1 MHLASQRPNSN
12 KHCRVSRVDTNK
24 FIDLQS
30 FAFVGPTVSHPG
42 LGRSETGV
50 CTSFTNFW
58 GNGAIRHEP
67 GFRRMLTNPRT
78 TAVSSQVRSI
88 VLGIGISLLFAMPAT
103 AADLIVRYDQ
113 SQLLRLP
120 RPASEIIVGN
130 PSIADV
136 ALQDG
141 NLLVVTGKTFGI
153 TNIIAL
159 DTDHNIIQDQRV
171 MVERDDNRIVNL
183 HKGSERFTYACTPN
197 CEPTLTIGDEKDFFK
212 EVESANSSKIKF
224 SSGTSDQGNSANNAQ

>member
-1 MHLASQRPNSN
+1 MLANAKTIVIAS
-12 KHCRVSRVDTNK
+12 H
-24 FIDLQS
+24 
-30 FAFVGPTVSHPG
+30 VG
-42 LGRSETGV
+42 R
-50 CTSFTNFW
+50 
-58 GNGAIRHEP
+58 
-67 GFRRMLTNPRT
+67 
-78 TAVSSQVRSI
+78 I
-88 VLGIGISLLFAMPAT
+88 VLGIGVFLLFVMPAT

-159 DTDHNIIQDQRV
+159 DADHNIIQDQRV
-171 MVERDDNRIVNL
+171 MVERDDISVVNL
-183 HKGSERFTYACTPN
+183 HKGSQRFTYACTPN
-197 CEPTLTIGDEKDFFK
+197 CEPTLTIGDEQDFFK
-212 EVESANSSKIKF
+212 AVESANTSKIKF
-224 SSGTSDQGNSANNAQ
+224 SSSTSDQGNSANNAQ